1 MARLGVRG
9 SYVCVPWLIN
19 SLCTPPFSFAKSS
32 EITGQ
37 DIGVRR
43 RKFLCS
49 SSPSPASCVCECE
62 RVPGRSQ
69 QNAWGRRI
77 RLGTESAVWGKRW
90 WEDDGELHPSSIYL
104 KVTHPLGALEGINS
118 SNTVANWMFWIR
130 CCSMKKVQTW
140 SLCFSKFYY
149 QTLKLYKIKVVA
161 LTFLYTSYFRHL
173 LKFCL

>member
-1 MARLGVRG
+1 MQDVEGRIVRILARWPGLGVRG

-19 SLCTPPFSFAKSS
+19 SLCTPPLSFAKSS

-37 DIGVRR
+37 DTGVRR
-43 RKFLCS
+43 QKFLCS
-49 SSPSPASCVCECE
+49 SSPSPASCVRECE

-69 QNAWGRRI
+69 QNAWGRQI

-90 WEDDGELHPSSIYL
+90 REDDGELHPSSIYL

-130 CCSMKKVQTW
+130 CCSVKNSRFGASVSPNSAT
-140 SLCFSKFYY
+140 
-149 QTLKLYKIKVVA
+149 KLWNRPK
-161 LTFLYTSYFRHL
+161 
-173 LKFCL
+173 